1 MNGALSST
9 MKSRRIQPLL
19 PGRSAE
25 KGSVHDAAQWTQPK
39 NALTVCH
46 NSAKLDDSFRKGI
59 TIDVETFSGGKSRQ
73 NVMHPLNKLGTG
85 RRPWWKKSTDN
96 FEYPDTSFRDAP
108 RENKNELDSRHE
120 LSHFSDTPG
129 RPTSFSTITGNVDHL
144 GHSFRI
150 VSTYLGSTTFAMLC
164 AHLPS
169 YSETATFGLKATQ
182 KKDKESRRKNFLS
195 RSLSNISSAR
205 PTSLSKSMD
214 NFERKEKSF
223 RIATDKNR
231 EDARCSGQDFSR
243 QYSNPIGGRPAWL
256 SKSVGNV
263 EQLDSSF
270 RISSRK
276 RPKDSRR
283 KNNIPYPLSTSS
295 HVAPTSLSSSIG
307 SADYLDNSFKL
318 EPQKKSAQSLR
329 AQSGGRPTSLSK
341 SMGNVESLD
350 KSFKLARH
358 QQQKEVRN
366 TKHSLQWTP
375 SGGRPTPLSKSLGNV
390 EYLDSSFRIASQKKA
405 KASTSRKGA
414 PNSFSTA
421 NGRRPTS
428 LSKSTGNGSCL
439 DNSFQLVSRYIGMTG
454 FLMHLIFPLLG

>member
-150 VSTYLGSTTFAMLC
+150 
-164 AHLPS
+164 
-169 YSETATFGLKATQ
+169 ATQ

-439 DNSFQLVSRYIGMTG
+439 DNSFQLTLQKKPEEPIGEKICYTHSTAKWRTTHMVE
-454 FLMHLIFPLLG
+454 